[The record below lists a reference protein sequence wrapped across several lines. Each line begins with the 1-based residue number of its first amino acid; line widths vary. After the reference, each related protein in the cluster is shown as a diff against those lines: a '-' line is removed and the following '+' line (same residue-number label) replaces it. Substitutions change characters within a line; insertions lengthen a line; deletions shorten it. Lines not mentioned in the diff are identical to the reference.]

1 MLTGISSCSP
11 VIIFGNSFNFISLN
25 QYYPKT
31 FHRTLMKKIC
41 SLALLTLTT
50 FFISFAQDPGWPRT
64 LTNNGSVLVIYTP
77 QVENWTDYET
87 INFRMAF
94 SLTPYQGKEV
104 LGVVYVNGLTEVDT
118 YTHIVAVSNMNIL
131 EAHFPSLDPATA
143 ESMEQIV
150 RRILTLSHTVNVSV
164 ERIVA
169 CTPKQTPPNTTTV
182 QNNPPTIF
190 VSNTPAILL
199 QLEGQAALTDA
210 TKGGIQYVFNANWP
224 LFFDKSSAA
233 YYLFDDVEWQTAT
246 QLAGPWTFTSKI
258 PSSLKDLDKNDNWK
272 TLLKGAIPAPKNQS
286 SSMPI
291 IFYSTVPAEIILFDG
306 APVMTPIPGTAL
318 TYATNTN
325 NNIFFSATT
334 NLYYY
339 LAAGRWFS
347 APGLNGPWTFA
358 TANLPADFA
367 NIPESSPAARVLAS
381 VPGTDEAAD
390 AVMIAQIPTKTTID
404 PKAAPAVT
412 ITYSGA
418 PKVVAIE
425 GTSIS
430 YIENTTDKVIV
441 VSNNSYYACVSG
453 LWYMSASA
461 QGPWVIAQSVPAVI
475 YTIPSSSPVY
485 NVTFVTQTVTT
496 TGTIQASYTAGY
508 MGAFVVGVG
517 VGMIVASGT
526 GFYYPPY
533 MYYPPV
539 GFPICYMGAMTYG
552 AYAYHPYGYYGGY
565 YGGVGYHA
573 SYNAYT
579 GTYARSATAYGPYGS
594 ATARQSYNPYTGT
607 AGHSGSVSTP
617 YGTRSA
623 GSAYNPYT
631 GQAGA
636 TRQGSGAYGQA
647 GSSVYNNGRGTT
659 TQTAHAT
666 NNYGQT
672 AAGARNSNGAAA
684 VGGSGP
690 NGSGGMAKAAN
701 GDMYAAK
708 DGNVYKNSGD
718 GWNQYS
724 GNGNWSK
731 GSGANSSEMSSAA
744 NQRSKGDAGA
754 SSWGGGGGG
763 GFGSH
768 GGGGGGGGFGGF
780 GGGGWGGGGG
790 RGGGGGFGG
799 GGFGGR
805 R

>member
-1 MLTGISSCSP
+1 
-11 VIIFGNSFNFISLN
+11 
-25 QYYPKT
+25 
-31 FHRTLMKKIC
+31 MKKIC
-41 SLALLTLTT
+41 FLTLLGLVI

-77 QVENWTDYET
+77 QVESWTNFET

-94 SLTPYQGKEV
+94 SLASFSGKQV
-104 LGVVYVNGLTEVDT
+104 LGVVYVSGSTDVDT
-118 YTHIVAVSNMNIL
+118 YTHIVSVSDMNITDV
-131 EAHFPSLDPATA
+131 HFPALDPATA

-150 RRILTLSHTVNVSV
+150 RRILTLSHTVNVSM

-169 CTPKQTPPNTTTV
+169 CTPKQTPAKTTTV
-182 QNNPPTIF
+182 QNTPPTIF

-224 LFFDKSSAA
+224 LFFDKTSSA
-233 YYLFDDVEWQTAT
+233 YYLFDDAEWQTAT
-246 QLAGPWTFTSKI
+246 QLTGPWTFTSKI

-272 TLLKGAIPAPKNQS
+272 TLLNESIPAPKKQS
-286 SSMPI
+286 PSMPL
-291 IFYSTVPAEIILFDG
+291 IFYSIVPAEIILFEG
-306 APVMTPIPGTAL
+306 APVMKPIEGTSL
-318 TYATNTN
+318 TYATNTSN
-325 NNIFFSATT
+325 NVFFSQTT

-347 APGLNGPWTFA
+347 APDLNGPWTFA
-358 TANLPADFA
+358 TPNLPADFA
-367 NIPESSPAARVLAS
+367 NIPDSSPASRVLAS

-412 ITYSGA
+412 ITYSGP
-418 PKVVAIE
+418 PKVVTID
-425 GTSIS
+425 GTTLS

-441 VSNNSYYACVSG
+441 VGNNSYYACVSG
-453 LWYMSASA
+453 LWYTASSA
-461 QGPWVIAQSVPAVI
+461 QGPWAIASTVPSVI

-517 VGMIVASGT
+517 AGMIIASGT

-565 YGGVGYHA
+565 YGAVGYHA
-573 SYNAYT
+573 SYNSYT

-607 AGHSGSVSTP
+607 SGRSGSVSTP

-647 GSSVYNNGRGTT
+647 GSSVYNNGHGTT

-672 AAGARNSNGAAA
+672 VAGGRNSNGGAAI
-684 VGGSGP
+684 GGSGP
-690 NGSGGMAKAAN
+690 SGSGGVAKSAN

-731 GSGANSSEMSSAA
+731 GSGSNASEMSNAA
-744 NQRSKGDAGA
+744 SQRSRGDDGA

-763 GFGSH
+763 GRG
-768 GGGGGGGGFGGF
+768 GGF

-790 RGGGGGFGG
+790 GGGFGGRGG

>member
-1 MLTGISSCSP
+1 
-11 VIIFGNSFNFISLN
+11 
-25 QYYPKT
+25 
-31 FHRTLMKKIC
+31 MKKYFCLI
-41 SLALLTLTT
+41 LLVLGASMN
-50 FFISFAQDPGWPRT
+50 IFAQDPGWPRQM
-64 LTNNGSVLVIYTP
+64 TNNGSVLILYTP
-77 QVENWTDYET
+77 QVESWSEYTT
-87 INFRMAF
+87 IDFRMAF

-104 LGVVYVNGLTEVDT
+104 LGVVYINAQTNVDT
-118 YTHIVAVSNMNIL
+118 YNHMVAVSDMNITQV
-131 EAHFPSLDPATA
+131 HFPSLDPASA
-143 ESMEQIV
+143 AQMEKLL
-150 RRILTLSHTVNVSV
+150 RTILVPAQVVNVTM

-169 CTPKQTPPNTTTV
+169 CTPKQTPTETTTV
-182 QNNPPTIF
+182 QNDPPIIY

-199 QLEGQAALTDA
+199 QLAGEPALTDA
-210 TKGGIQYVFNANWP
+210 SKGGIQYVFNANWP
-224 LFFDKSSAA
+224 LFFDKGSST
-233 YYLFDDVEWQTAT
+233 YYLFDNAEWQKAS
-246 QLAGPWTFTSKI
+246 QLGGPWTFTSKL
-258 PSSLKDLDKNDNWK
+258 PSSLKELAKNDQWK
-272 TLLKGAIPAPKNQS
+272 NLLKGSIPAPGKPAS
-286 SSMPI
+286 ALPA
-291 IFYSTVPAEIILFDG
+291 IFYSTSPAEIILFQG
-306 APVMTPIPGTAL
+306 IPVMSPIAGTSL

-325 NNIFFSATT
+325 NNVFFSNLT

-347 APGLNGPWTFA
+347 APGLNGPWTYA

-367 NIPESSPAARVLAS
+367 KIPDSSPASRVLAS

-404 PKAAPAVT
+404 PKAAPPVT

-418 PKVVAIE
+418 PKLVAID
-425 GTSIS
+425 GTSLY
-430 YIENTTDKVIV
+430 YIQNTTDKVIV
-441 VSNNSYYACVSG
+441 VDNNSYYACISG
-453 LWYMSASA
+453 LWYNASTA
-461 QGPWVIAQSVPAVI
+461 QGPWVLSTSVPPVI

-496 TGTIQASYTAGY
+496 TGTVQASYTAGY

-517 VGMIVASGT
+517 VGVIIASGT

-552 AYAYHPYGYYGGY
+552 AYAYHPYGYYGGI
-565 YGGVGYHA
+565 GYHA

-607 AGHSGSVSTP
+607 SGRSASVSTP
-617 YGTRSA
+617 YGTRST
-623 GSAYNPYT
+623 GQAYNPYT

-647 GSSVYNNGRGTT
+647 GTSVYNNGRGTT
-659 TQTAHAT
+659 TQMGHAT
-666 NNYGQT
+666 NNNGQT
-672 AAGARNSNGAAA
+672 VAGARNTNGGKAIGA
-684 VGGSGP
+684 SGP
-690 NGSGGMAKAAN
+690 NGNGGVAKTAS

-708 DGNVYKNSGD
+708 DGNVYKNTGD
-718 GWNQYS
+718 GWTK
-724 GNGNWSK
+724 NG
-731 GSGANSSEMSSAA
+731 SSTKSAPTPEISSAA
-744 NQRSKGDAGA
+744 QDRQRGNAA
-754 SSWGGGGGG
+754 SGGWGGGDRSN
-763 GFGSH
+763 GFGGRS
-768 GGGGGGGGFGGF
+768 GGGGF

-790 RGGGGGFGG
+790 FGGRGGGGFGG